1 MMDSPMECEEESKSV
16 KKKSKKMKD
25 TKMSIQKV
33 SKQSRKKDTQQF
45 TTFDLKDLISSQN
58 IDGSFN
64 TTYFL
69 SHVFL
74 KSVFENLPESVSS
87 LGLDESTSMAIW
99 ASVMALA
106 VMEKHLKAK
115 EGEWKLIANK
125 AKSYLKKLKVDV
137 KGLLAEAISLI

>member
-1 MMDSPMECEEESKSV
+1 M
-16 KKKSKKMKD
+16 KKKSKKTKEIQKESKQSKQSKKD
-25 TKMSIQKV
+25 TK
-33 SKQSRKKDTQQF
+33 QF
-45 TTFDLKDLISSQN
+45 TTFELKDLISSQN

-69 SHVFL
+69 SHVSL

-115 EGEWKLIANK
+115 EGE
-125 AKSYLKKLKVDV
+125 
-137 KGLLAEAISLI
+137 